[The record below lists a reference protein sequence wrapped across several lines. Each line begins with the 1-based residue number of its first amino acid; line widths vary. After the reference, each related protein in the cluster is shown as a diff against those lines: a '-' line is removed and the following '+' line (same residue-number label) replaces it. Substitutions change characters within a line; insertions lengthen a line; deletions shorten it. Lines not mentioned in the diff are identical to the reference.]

1 MLNMAMKTEWLPCSR
16 KLKSKAIEAIK
27 NTNTKGEKN
36 MERIYNKLVRDKIP
50 KIIESKGELPVTKKL
65 DLQQYKIALEEKLKE
80 ECQEVISASGQER
93 IEELADVLEILR
105 SLAKLEGVSL
115 KQVIAVADQKVFKRG
130 GFENKVFLEKVI
142 TKDSE

>member
-1 MLNMAMKTEWLPCSR
+1 
-16 KLKSKAIEAIK
+16 
-27 NTNTKGEKN
+27 